1 MFFERILLSVF
12 CLGIEAF
19 PLALSEEVEIR
30 DVAADKGTNVTVPC
44 GSLDAV
50 PLPNVQWVHRG
61 NRTHHEVLNDGSL
74 LLKNIGVDDAGL
86 YECSVENETAYVDRV
101 NLTVRTEPPPLV
113 NVTVHAS
120 TILALILWNVAGD
133 GGHPIIDFTAQ
144 YRSAAP
150 VNGTL
155 EPWRPISP
163 NHISPNSRQVDVYH
177 LDTNASY
184 WFRVWATNA
193 LGPGPP
199 VEVLATTLYSDQEAE
214 LYKHFFSG
222 AEQFDT
228 RTWVAA
234 VCVVMGTLVVL
245 AAGTCAVL
253 CREWRRHDYVED
265 QDVMELVPNII
276 LNPGFMEMDPIR
288 PREPLASSI
297 IKSTECPGPGKPR
310 RV

>member
-1 MFFERILLSVF
+1 MYIPTANHKPRRTRHLFRLEASSGVPDLSSTNQAFLLFQS
-12 CLGIEAF
+12 
-19 PLALSEEVEIR
+19 
-30 DVAADKGTNVTVPC
+30 
-44 GSLDAV
+44 
-50 PLPNVQWVHRG
+50 
-61 NRTHHEVLNDGSL
+61 DGSL
-74 LLKNIGVDDAGL
+74 FLQNISAQDSGL
-86 YECSVENETAYVDRV
+86 YECGVENETAFMDRV

-144 YRSAAP
+144 YRSATP
-150 VNGTL
+150 INGSL
-155 EPWRPISP
+155 EPWRAISP
-163 NHISPNSRQVDVYH
+163 NHISPNSRQIDVYH

-184 WFRVWATNA
+184 SFRVWATNA

-199 VEVLATTLYSDQEAE
+199 VEVVATTLYSDQDAE
-214 LYKHFFSG
+214 LYKHFLEG
-222 AEQFDT
+222 AETFDT
-228 RTWVAA
+228 RTWLAA
-234 VCVVMGTLVVL
+234 VCVVMGTLCVL

-253 CREWRRHDYVED
+253 CREWRRSESGEE

-276 LNPGFMEMDPIR
+276 LNPGFMETDPVRER
-288 PREPLASSI
+288 PRESYAASI